1 MAILIDEKKRVLVQ
15 GITGR
20 EGRARTRLM
29 REYGTNVVGG
39 VTPGKGGQSVL
50 GVPVFNTPQEA
61 VNSLGNIDVS
71 VVFVPAAGVK
81 DAAISAIEAGI
92 KLAVL
97 VPDRVPVWDAMEIAA
112 AAKANDA
119 MFLGPNTLGALSP
132 GKAVVGM
139 IGGRAESA
147 RQWFKPGV
155 PKGVGVISRSGGM
168 ASSTGYYLGQA
179 GVRLSSIVHIGGDAV
194 IGIRLPDAALMFEAD
209 PLTEAIVIFG
219 EIGSSQEEELS
230 QLIADRKITKPV
242 IAYIGGKAA
251 REGTRFS
258 HAGAI
263 IEGGRGTHA
272 GKVKALREAGAT
284 VVDAFGEL
292 PGAVVAILEQIKG
305 QSLMSEADKKAVWH
319 SGITRIQP
327 NKVAVRGYDIAE
339 LMGHV
344 SFGAAVYLILTGE
357 LPSPA
362 IARLMDAILVSSIDH
377 GATPPS
383 ALSARNVA
391 STGATLSAS
400 VAAGIMSINR
410 HHGGAIEDCARQLK
424 AIADRAARDSI
435 SLEEA
440 ATRTLRTMSEAGER
454 MSGFG
459 HRVHTKDPRTARLFE
474 LAREAG
480 VDGVHMQAAR
490 AVEKAFAD
498 AKKSLPIN
506 VDGAIGAILA
516 DLGMNPAAFNG
527 IFMIARTPGLIAHVI
542 EEQTREKPTGPL
554 SLRHAMRSRPPSAR
568 TTCSTSPAAR
578 PPTLRRPCTTR
589 SRAITTRPT
598 PGATSLRCLSPSARP
613 LPARANGKIYVAGGF
628 IGGTSVTN
636 ALRIYDIATNT
647 WTSGANM
654 PTSPG
659 VEAAA
664 AAVVNGKFY
673 VMGGDDFTNG
683 LNTTFIYDIATNTW
697 TTGATLPDSR
707 TNTYGTAS
715 NGLIYVYGGVIL
727 PAFTTTDTLLRYDP
741 VANSWTNLGSAGTA
755 GLRQLRRHLAFR
767 HGPTADHRRRGL
779 HWCLHHRHPH
789 LHHQRRY
796 VQRRPGDDRQP
807 RRARAGHPA

>member
-1 MAILIDEKKRVLVQ
+1 MAILINEKTRVLVQ

-39 VTPGKGGQSVL
+39 VTPGKGGQRVL

-61 VNSLGNIDVS
+61 VASLGNIDVS

-81 DAAISAIEAGI
+81 EAAISAIEAGI

-97 VPDRVPVWDAMEIAA
+97 VPDRVPLWDAMEIAA

-147 RQWFKPGV
+147 RQWFKPGI

-179 GVRLSSIVHIGGDAV
+179 GVRISSIVHIGGDAV

-272 GKVKALREAGAT
+272 GKVKALREAGAA

-292 PGAVVAILEQIKG
+292 PGAVVTILGQIKG

-327 NKVAVRGYDIAE
+327 NQVAVRGYDIAE
-339 LMGHV
+339 LMGRV

-357 LPSPA
+357 LPSPP
-362 IARLMDAILVSSIDH
+362 IARLMDGILVSSIDH

-383 ALSARNVA
+383 ALSARTVA

-424 AIADRAARDSI
+424 AIADQAARDSI

-440 ATRTLRTMSEAGER
+440 AARTLRTMSEAGER
-454 MSGFG
+454 MAGFG

-480 VDGVHMQAAR
+480 VDGAHMQAAR

-516 DLGMNPAAFNG
+516 ELGMNPATFNG

-542 EEQTREKPTGPL
+542 EEQTREKPMRRIDPVNHGYDGP
-554 SLRHAMRSRPPSAR
+554 
-568 TTCSTSPAAR
+568 
-578 PPTLRRPCTTR
+578 
-589 SRAITTRPT
+589 
-598 PGATSLRCLSPSARP
+598 
-613 LPARANGKIYVAGGF
+613 PARSIPEG
-628 IGGTSVTN
+628 
-636 ALRIYDIATNT
+636 
-647 WTSGANM
+647 
-654 PTSPG
+654 
-659 VEAAA
+659 
-664 AAVVNGKFY
+664 
-673 VMGGDDFTNG
+673 
-683 LNTTFIYDIATNTW
+683 
-697 TTGATLPDSR
+697 
-707 TNTYGTAS
+707 
-715 NGLIYVYGGVIL
+715 
-727 PAFTTTDTLLRYDP
+727 
-741 VANSWTNLGSAGTA
+741 
-755 GLRQLRRHLAFR
+755 
-767 HGPTADHRRRGL
+767 
-779 HWCLHHRHPH
+779 
-789 LHHQRRY
+789 
-796 VQRRPGDDRQP
+796 
-807 RRARAGHPA
+807 

>member
-50 GVPVFNTPQEA
+50 GVPVFNAPQEA
-61 VNSLGNIDVS
+61 VDSLGKIDIS
-71 VVFVPAAGVK
+71 VLFVPAAGVK
-81 DAAISAIEAGI
+81 EAAIPAIDAGI
-92 KLAVL
+92 KLTVL

-112 AAKANDA
+112 AAKANGA

-147 RQWFKPGV
+147 RQWFKPGI
-155 PKGVGVISRSGGM
+155 PQGVGVISRSGGM

-179 GVRLSSIVHIGGDAV
+179 GVRISTIVHIGGDAV
-194 IGIRLPDAALMFEAD
+194 LGVRIPDAALMFEAD
-209 PLTEAIVIFG
+209 PFTEVIVIFG
-219 EIGSSQEEELS
+219 EIGSSQEEELA
-230 QLIADRKITKPV
+230 QLIVDRKVTKPV

-292 PGAVVAILEQIKG
+292 PDAVAQILRRMKG
-305 QSLMSEADKKAVWH
+305 ESLMSEADKKAVWNTA
-319 SGITRIQP
+319 ITRVEP
-327 NKVAVRGYDIAE
+327 NKVAARGYNIAG
-339 LMGHV
+339 LMGQV
-344 SFGAAVYLILTGE
+344 SFGSAVYLILTRE

-362 IARLMDAILVSSIDH
+362 VARLMDAILVSSIDH

-383 ALSARNVA
+383 ALAARTVA
-391 STGATLSAS
+391 STRATRSAA
-400 VAAGIMSINR
+400 VATGILSINR

-424 AIADRAARDSI
+424 AIADRAATDSI

-480 VDGVHMQAAR
+480 VDGVHMHAAR
-490 AVEKAFAD
+490 PVEKAFAA
-498 AKKSLPIN
+498 AKKAQPIN

-527 IFMIARTPGLIAHVI
+527 VFMIARTPGLVAHVI
-542 EEQTREKPTGPL
+542 EEQTREKPMRRIDPVNHGYDGPL
-554 SLRHAMRSRPPSAR
+554 TRKFSGKSPLRNPSH
-568 TTCSTSPAAR
+568 
-578 PPTLRRPCTTR
+578 
-589 SRAITTRPT
+589 
-598 PGATSLRCLSPSARP
+598 
-613 LPARANGKIYVAGGF
+613 
-628 IGGTSVTN
+628 
-636 ALRIYDIATNT
+636 
-647 WTSGANM
+647 
-654 PTSPG
+654 
-659 VEAAA
+659 E
-664 AAVVNGKFY
+664 
-673 VMGGDDFTNG
+673 
-683 LNTTFIYDIATNTW
+683 
-697 TTGATLPDSR
+697 
-707 TNTYGTAS
+707 
-715 NGLIYVYGGVIL
+715 
-727 PAFTTTDTLLRYDP
+727 
-741 VANSWTNLGSAGTA
+741 
-755 GLRQLRRHLAFR
+755 
-767 HGPTADHRRRGL
+767 
-779 HWCLHHRHPH
+779 
-789 LHHQRRY
+789 
-796 VQRRPGDDRQP
+796 
-807 RRARAGHPA
+807 

>member
-1 MAILIDEKKRVLVQ
+1 MAILIDEKKLVLVQ

-61 VNSLGNIDVS
+61 ANSLGNIDVS

-132 GKAVVGM
+132 GKAVAGM

-179 GVRLSSIVHIGGDAV
+179 GVRISSIVHIGGDAV

-272 GKVKALREAGAT
+272 GKVKALREADAT
-284 VVDAFGEL
+284 VVDAFGDL
-292 PGAVVAILEQIKG
+292 PGAVVEILQQIKG
-305 QSLMSEADKKAVWH
+305 QSLMSEAEKKAVWH
-319 SGITRIQP
+319 SAITRIEP

-339 LMGHV
+339 LMGRV

-357 LPSPA
+357 LPPPA
-362 IARLMDAILVSSIDH
+362 VARLMDAILVSSIDH

-383 ALSARNVA
+383 ALSARSVA

-400 VAAGIMSINR
+400 VAAGVISINR

-424 AIADRAARDSI
+424 TIADRAAHDSI

-516 DLGMNPAAFNG
+516 DLGMNPATFNG
-527 IFMIARTPGLIAHVI
+527 IFMVARTPGLIAHVI
-542 EEQTREKPTGPL
+542 EEQSREKP
-554 SLRHAMRSRPPSAR
+554 MRRIDPVNHGYDG
-568 TTCSTSPAAR
+568 PAAR
-578 PPTLRRPCTTR
+578 
-589 SRAITTRPT
+589 
-598 PGATSLRCLSPSARP
+598 SL
-613 LPARANGKIYVAGGF
+613 
-628 IGGTSVTN
+628 
-636 ALRIYDIATNT
+636 
-647 WTSGANM
+647 SGQSSSQNQ
-654 PTSPG
+654 SH
-659 VEAAA
+659 
-664 AAVVNGKFY
+664 
-673 VMGGDDFTNG
+673 
-683 LNTTFIYDIATNTW
+683 
-697 TTGATLPDSR
+697 S
-707 TNTYGTAS
+707 
-715 NGLIYVYGGVIL
+715 
-727 PAFTTTDTLLRYDP
+727 
-741 VANSWTNLGSAGTA
+741 
-755 GLRQLRRHLAFR
+755 H
-767 HGPTADHRRRGL
+767 
-779 HWCLHHRHPH
+779 
-789 LHHQRRY
+789 
-796 VQRRPGDDRQP
+796 
-807 RRARAGHPA
+807 

>member
-81 DAAISAIEAGI
+81 AAAISAIEAGI

-179 GVRLSSIVHIGGDAV
+179 GVRISSIVHIGGDAV
-194 IGIRLPDAALMFEAD
+194 IGIRLPDAALMFEDD

-272 GKVKALREAGAT
+272 GKVKALREADAN
-284 VVDAFGEL
+284 VVDAFGDL
-292 PGAVVAILEQIKG
+292 PGAVVEILKQIKG

-357 LPSPA
+357 LPSPP
-362 IARLMDAILVSSIDH
+362 IARLMDGILVSSIDH

-424 AIADRAARDSI
+424 AIVDRAARDSI

-480 VDGVHMQAAR
+480 VDGAHMQAAR
-490 AVEKAFAD
+490 AIEKAFAD

-542 EEQTREKPTGPL
+542 EEQTRERP
-554 SLRHAMRSRPPSAR
+554 MR
-568 TTCSTSPAAR
+568 
-578 PPTLRRPCTTR
+578 
-589 SRAITTRPT
+589 
-598 PGATSLRCLSPSARP
+598 
-613 LPARANGKIYVAGGF
+613 
-628 IGGTSVTN
+628 
-636 ALRIYDIATNT
+636 RI
-647 WTSGANM
+647 
-654 PTSPG
+654 
-659 VEAAA
+659 
-664 AAVVNGKFY
+664 
-673 VMGGDDFTNG
+673 
-683 LNTTFIYDIATNTW
+683 
-697 TTGATLPDSR
+697 
-707 TNTYGTAS
+707 
-715 NGLIYVYGGVIL
+715 
-727 PAFTTTDTLLRYDP
+727 DP
-741 VANSWTNLGSAGTA
+741 VN
-755 GLRQLRRHLAFR
+755 
-767 HGPTADHRRRGL
+767 HGYDGPSPRTISDDHSS
-779 HWCLHHRHPH
+779 
-789 LHHQRRY
+789 
-796 VQRRPGDDRQP
+796 
-807 RRARAGHPA
+807 

>member
-29 REYGTNVVGG
+29 REYGTKVVGG

-81 DAAISAIEAGI
+81 DAAISAIESGI

-112 AAKANDA
+112 VAKANNA

-179 GVRLSSIVHIGGDAV
+179 GVRISSIVHIGGDAV

-219 EIGSSQEEELS
+219 EIGSSQEEELA
-230 QLIADRKITKPV
+230 QLIVDRNITKPV

-272 GKVKALREAGAT
+272 GKVKALREADAT
-284 VVDAFGEL
+284 VVDAFGDL
-292 PGAVVAILEQIKG
+292 PGAVVEILKQIKG

-339 LMGHV
+339 LMGRV
-344 SFGAAVYLILTGE
+344 PFGAAVYLILTGE
-357 LPSPA
+357 LPPPA
-362 IARLMDAILVSSIDH
+362 VARLMDAILVSSIDH

-383 ALSARNVA
+383 ALSARTVA

-400 VAAGIMSINR
+400 VAAGVMSINR

-424 AIADRAARDSI
+424 AIADHAARDSI

-480 VDGVHMQAAR
+480 VDGAHMQAAR
-490 AVEKAFAD
+490 AVEKAFAE

-527 IFMIARTPGLIAHVI
+527 IFMIARTPGLIAHII
-542 EEQTREKPTGPL
+542 EEQTRERP
-554 SLRHAMRSRPPSAR
+554 MR
-568 TTCSTSPAAR
+568 
-578 PPTLRRPCTTR
+578 
-589 SRAITTRPT
+589 
-598 PGATSLRCLSPSARP
+598 
-613 LPARANGKIYVAGGF
+613 
-628 IGGTSVTN
+628 
-636 ALRIYDIATNT
+636 RI
-647 WTSGANM
+647 
-654 PTSPG
+654 
-659 VEAAA
+659 
-664 AAVVNGKFY
+664 
-673 VMGGDDFTNG
+673 
-683 LNTTFIYDIATNTW
+683 
-697 TTGATLPDSR
+697 
-707 TNTYGTAS
+707 
-715 NGLIYVYGGVIL
+715 
-727 PAFTTTDTLLRYDP
+727 DP
-741 VANSWTNLGSAGTA
+741 VN
-755 GLRQLRRHLAFR
+755 
-767 HGPTADHRRRGL
+767 HGYDGP
-779 HWCLHHRHPH
+779 P
-789 LHHQRRY
+789 
-796 VQRRPGDDRQP
+796 P
-807 RRARAGHPA
+807 RTVSDAHSS

>member
-81 DAAISAIEAGI
+81 EAAISAIEAGI

-179 GVRLSSIVHIGGDAV
+179 GVRLSTIVHIGGDAV

-209 PLTEAIVIFG
+209 PLTETIVIFG
-219 EIGSSQEEELS
+219 EIGSSQEEELA

-292 PGAVVAILEQIKG
+292 PGAVVMILEQIKG

-362 IARLMDAILVSSIDH
+362 VARLMDAILVSSIDH

-424 AIADRAARDSI
+424 AIADRATRDSI
-435 SLEEA
+435 SLQEA

-480 VDGVHMQAAR
+480 VDGVHMQTAR

-516 DLGMNPAAFNG
+516 DLGMPSPAFNG

-542 EEQTREKPTGPL
+542 EEQTRERPMRRIDPVNHGYDGP
-554 SLRHAMRSRPPSAR
+554 SPRSIS
-568 TTCSTSPAAR
+568 
-578 PPTLRRPCTTR
+578 
-589 SRAITTRPT
+589 
-598 PGATSLRCLSPSARP
+598 
-613 LPARANGKIYVAGGF
+613 
-628 IGGTSVTN
+628 
-636 ALRIYDIATNT
+636 
-647 WTSGANM
+647 
-654 PTSPG
+654 
-659 VEAAA
+659 
-664 AAVVNGKFY
+664 
-673 VMGGDDFTNG
+673 
-683 LNTTFIYDIATNTW
+683 
-697 TTGATLPDSR
+697 DSR
-707 TNTYGTAS
+707 S
-715 NGLIYVYGGVIL
+715 
-727 PAFTTTDTLLRYDP
+727 P
-741 VANSWTNLGSAGTA
+741 
-755 GLRQLRRHLAFR
+755 
-767 HGPTADHRRRGL
+767 
-779 HWCLHHRHPH
+779 
-789 LHHQRRY
+789 
-796 VQRRPGDDRQP
+796 
-807 RRARAGHPA
+807 

>member
-29 REYGTNVVGG
+29 REYGTNVVAG
-39 VTPGKGGQSVL
+39 VTPGKGGQTVL
-50 GVPVFNTPQEA
+50 GVPVFNTPREA
-61 VNSLGNIDVS
+61 VDALGKIDIS

-81 DAAISAIEAGI
+81 DAAISAIDAGI

-97 VPDRVPVWDAMEIAA
+97 VPDRVPVWDAMQIAA
-112 AAKANDA
+112 AAKANGA
-119 MFLGPNTLGALSP
+119 MFLGPNTLGVLSP
-132 GKAVVGM
+132 GKGVVGM

-168 ASSTGYYLGQA
+168 ASSTAYYLGQA
-179 GVRLSSIVHIGGDAV
+179 GVRISTIVHIGGDAV

-219 EIGSSQEEELS
+219 EIGSSQEEELA
-230 QLIADRKITKPV
+230 QLIVHRKITKPV

-284 VVDAFGEL
+284 VVHAFGEL
-292 PGAVVAILEQIKG
+292 PDAVVQILKKTKG
-305 QSLMSEADKKAVWH
+305 QSLMSEADKNAVWNTT
-319 SGITRIQP
+319 ITRVEP
-327 NKVAVRGYDIAE
+327 NKVAVRGYDIVE
-339 LMGHV
+339 LMGRV

-357 LPSPA
+357 LPSA
-362 IARLMDAILVSSIDH
+362 AVARLMDAILVSSIDH

-383 ALSARNVA
+383 ALAVRTVA
-391 STGATLSAS
+391 STGASLSAS

-424 AIADRAARDSI
+424 AIADLAARESI
-435 SLEEA
+435 SMDVA
-440 ATRTLRTMSEAGER
+440 ATRRLAAMRETGER
-454 MSGFG
+454 MPGFG
-459 HRVHTKDPRTARLFE
+459 HRLHTKDPRTARLFE

-498 AKKSLPIN
+498 VKKSLPIN

-527 IFMIARTPGLIAHVI
+527 IFMIARTPGLVAHVI
-542 EEQTREKPTGPL
+542 EEQTRERP
-554 SLRHAMRSRPPSAR
+554 MR
-568 TTCSTSPAAR
+568 
-578 PPTLRRPCTTR
+578 
-589 SRAITTRPT
+589 
-598 PGATSLRCLSPSARP
+598 
-613 LPARANGKIYVAGGF
+613 
-628 IGGTSVTN
+628 
-636 ALRIYDIATNT
+636 RI
-647 WTSGANM
+647 
-654 PTSPG
+654 
-659 VEAAA
+659 
-664 AAVVNGKFY
+664 
-673 VMGGDDFTNG
+673 
-683 LNTTFIYDIATNTW
+683 
-697 TTGATLPDSR
+697 
-707 TNTYGTAS
+707 
-715 NGLIYVYGGVIL
+715 
-727 PAFTTTDTLLRYDP
+727 DP
-741 VANSWTNLGSAGTA
+741 VS
-755 GLRQLRRHLAFR
+755 
-767 HGPTADHRRRGL
+767 HGYDGPA
-779 HWCLHHRHPH
+779 
-789 LHHQRRY
+789 
-796 VQRRPGDDRQP
+796 P
-807 RRARAGHPA
+807 RTL